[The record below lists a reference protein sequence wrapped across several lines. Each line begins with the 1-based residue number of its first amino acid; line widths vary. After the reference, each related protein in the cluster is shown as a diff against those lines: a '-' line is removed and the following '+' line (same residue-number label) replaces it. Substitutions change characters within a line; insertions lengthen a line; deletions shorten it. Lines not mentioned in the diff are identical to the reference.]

1 MKRMAINIKLIRLF
15 TGEDVLADLV
25 ETNDKFIRVKNPV
38 RVVVVPSK
46 DETQPGIALAPFTH
60 WSKDKE
66 IDIYI
71 HVVMCVMEP
80 ITEFKNQYNAVFG
93 GLVMTDNKLIIPGA

>member
-1 MKRMAINIKLIRLF
+1 MAKNLKLVRLF
-15 TGEDVLADLV
+15 TGEDVLADV
-25 ETNDKFIRVKNPV
+25 IEVNDKFVKLKDPV
-38 RVVVVPSK
+38 RVMVIPSK

-66 IDIYI
+66 IDVYI
-71 HVVMCVMEP
+71 HVVMCIMEP

-93 GLVMTDNKLIIPGA
+93 GIVMAENKIILPGEGA

>member
-1 MKRMAINIKLIRLF
+1 MAKNLKLVRLF
-15 TGEDVLADLV
+15 TGEDVLADVV
-25 ETNDKFIRVKNPV
+25 EVGEKFIKMKDPV

-46 DETQPGIALAPFTH
+46 DETTPGIALAPFTH

-66 IDIYI
+66 IELYV
-71 HVVMCVMEP
+71 HVVMCIMEP

-93 GLVMTDNKLIIPGA
+93 GLVMSENKLILPGQ

>member
-1 MKRMAINIKLIRLF
+1 MASNLKLVRLF
-15 TGEDVLADLV
+15 TGEDILADIV
-25 ETNDKFIRVKNPV
+25 EVGDKFIKVKDPV

-66 IDIYI
+66 IDIYV
-71 HVVMCVMEP
+71 HVVMCIMEP
-80 ITEFKNQYNAVFG
+80 ITEFKNQYNAIFG
-93 GLVMTDNKLIIPGA
+93 GLVMSENKLILPGQ

>member
-1 MKRMAINIKLIRLF
+1 MAKNLKLVRLF
-15 TGEDVLADLV
+15 TGEDVLADVV
-25 ETNDKFIRVKNPV
+25 EVGEKFIKVKDPV

-46 DETQPGIALAPFTH
+46 DETTPGIALAPFTH

-66 IDIYI
+66 IELYV
-71 HVVMCVMEP
+71 HVVMCIMEP

-93 GLVMTDNKLIIPGA
+93 GLVMSENKLILPGQ